1 MNKIKLVYIVNQ
13 LGLGGL
19 EKNLLDICMYSD
31 LSKFDITILSF
42 SNDNLMLER
51 YILSPQ
57 IKIYYFDYNFSDDYS
72 ILGYFKLAFN
82 SKLIETNKTI
92 KKLLDIEPDIINF
105 HTTPRELILGH
116 SFLKLSKNKKTVL
129 IYTDQLVRFQKN
141 EICFFK
147 QQLLAVSFRKLYS
160 KFHHIYVSNSV
171 ANFAK
176 RYSLL
181 EKGYKSR
188 IIENT
193 VDVNYFKKSLN
204 TSTLDFFKIIYP
216 ARLSDVKGHKFLIQA
231 FKLFLLKMESV
242 NKNIKYKL
250 LLLGD
255 GELKNE
261 LMEFTNSIGIHNNV
275 DFLGYKK
282 DVKQILNECV
292 VGVFP
297 SQKEGLPLALLEMM
311 SMSLPTL
318 ASDIPEIV
326 DLIEDGY
333 NGVIFHLN
341 DLNDFVYK
349 LENLVKDENLR
360 ISLAVNSRLSV
371 EKRFGRSSNATMYE
385 EFYFDLLN

>member
-1 MNKIKLVYIVNQ
+1 
-13 LGLGGL
+13 
-19 EKNLLDICMYSD
+19 
-31 LSKFDITILSF
+31 
-42 SNDNLMLER
+42 
-51 YILSPQ
+51 
-57 IKIYYFDYNFSDDYS
+57 
-72 ILGYFKLAFN
+72 
-82 SKLIETNKTI
+82 
-92 KKLLDIEPDIINF
+92 
-105 HTTPRELILGH
+105 
-116 SFLKLSKNKKTVL
+116 
-129 IYTDQLVRFQKN
+129 
-141 EICFFK
+141 
-147 QQLLAVSFRKLYS
+147 
-160 KFHHIYVSNSV
+160 
-171 ANFAK
+171 
-176 RYSLL
+176 
-181 EKGYKSR
+181 
-188 IIENT
+188 
-193 VDVNYFKKSLN
+193 
-204 TSTLDFFKIIYP
+204 
-216 ARLSDVKGHKFLIQA
+216 
-231 FKLFLLKMESV
+231 MESV

-341 DLNDFVYK
+341 DLNDFVNK